1 MPIRR
6 CSKCRRLRLRRA
18 FRWRDR
24 NGNTGYGRRCD
35 RCRRSSRRHGPLWLG
50 EPRYR
55 IRRHAVERYRERV
68 RPELGFAAARTEMLE
83 RMAAAPLVG
92 WDERPRWVQG
102 SYHPRFRGFL
112 LISEDVVFCL
122 RNYGTREEERVM
134 VSTVLSRRAN
144 AGAEAAVARARPLP
158 ARQNG
163 GARSGTPVE
172 TERMH
177 ADLITGEGGEIVEG
191 MEQLAQL
198 SLNAADLE
206 ERCEEEQITDGEDEL
221 GPYVCATVEADGE
234 TFALVSYLDAS
245 ATSVYGSEDSSLDEL
260 FELLG
265 VGEDEVAERIDR

>member
-1 MPIRR
+1 
-6 CSKCRRLRLRRA
+6 
-18 FRWRDR
+18 
-24 NGNTGYGRRCD
+24 
-35 RCRRSSRRHGPLWLG
+35 
-50 EPRYR
+50 
-55 IRRHAVERYRERV
+55 
-68 RPELGFAAARTEMLE
+68 
-83 RMAAAPLVG
+83 
-92 WDERPRWVQG
+92 
-102 SYHPRFRGFL
+102 
-112 LISEDVVFCL
+112 
-122 RNYGTREEERVM
+122 
-134 VSTVLSRRAN
+134 
-144 AGAEAAVARARPLP
+144 
-158 ARQNG
+158 
-163 GARSGTPVE
+163 
-172 TERMH
+172 MH